1 MSDAD
6 RYLSRLDELE
16 GKKDK
21 SETIKRFREAY
32 AKKVKR
38 SDFHKPTLY
47 SEAHE
52 LAGNINTIEKYL
64 RRTDRAR
71 TNEDV
76 RVLARATMESAKEDS
91 YIGGAIYAANMYS
104 ALGKNHIALSKL
116 MAVVEKAAKEGKAK
130 PQDLADVRYFI
141 KTTQSKQSSS
151 TGLESRVGIFVAFL
165 LGGVVLS
172 LTSLNATGNAVGTLG
187 TTQGLAG
194 IFLFILGLAGIAFGL
209 KK

>member
-52 LAGNINTIEKYL
+52 LAANI
-64 RRTDRAR
+64 
-71 TNEDV
+71 
-76 RVLARATMESAKEDS
+76 
-91 YIGGAIYAANMYS
+91 YS

-172 LTSLNATGNAVGTLG
+172 LTSLGTTGNAVGTLG

-194 IFLFILGLAGIAFGL
+194 IFLFILGLAGIAF
-209 KK
+209 